1 MASKSQGDLL
11 VLVIVYHVVHNGKSV
26 SVNKNTENAE
36 EKMVFRPWLACVARG
51 LIGAKMLTAGA
62 MMFCVALGVQF
73 SHAQNF
79 PARPV
84 RVVVPYP
91 PGGPNDIVARIAA
104 QRLPDIWQQPAVVD
118 NRTGAGGNIGMALVA
133 RSAPDGYTVCVV
145 STAFVVNPSLYARAG
160 YDPIKD
166 FVAVTHAA
174 SSALLAFAHP
184 ALPARNMAEL
194 AKLAKTRLLNYAS
207 PSSGTTGHLGGEL
220 FNMIAGISMQHI
232 PYKGAALALTDVM
245 AGQVQVGITALP
257 PAVPHVKS
265 GALKGLGVTRLKRE
279 ASLPDVPTVAEVGFP
294 GYDVDNMIGVIAP
307 AGTAPAV
314 VAQLQA
320 GFYKA
325 IQAQQSREKLVA
337 IGFEPIAGS
346 PTAFS
351 AYIKSEMKK
360 WGDVIKASGAKID

>member
-1 MASKSQGDLL
+1 MQCELQ

-26 SVNKNTENAE
+26 DVNKKRAMQR
-36 EKMVFRPWLACVARG
+36 EKTVFNQVLASIAQRPTRAKG
-51 LIGAKMLTAGA
+51 LIAGA
-62 MMFCVALGVQF
+62 MMLCVAL

-79 PARPV
+79 PTRPV

-104 QRLPDIWQQPAVVD
+104 QRLPDIWQHAAVVD
-118 NRTGAGGNIGMALVA
+118 NRSGAGGNIGMELVA

-145 STAFVVNPSLYARAG
+145 STAFVVNPNLYTRAG
-160 YDPIKD
+160 YDPVKD

-184 ALPARNMAEL
+184 ALPVRNMAEL
-194 AKLAKTRLLNYAS
+194 AKLAKTRPLNYAS
-207 PSSGTTGHLGGEL
+207 PSAGTTGHLGGEL
-220 FNMIAGISMQHI
+220 FNLMAGTTMQHI
-232 PYKGAALALTDVM
+232 PYKGAAFALTDVM
-245 AGQVQVGITALP
+245 AGQVQIGITALP

-265 GALKGLGVTRLKRE
+265 GALRGLGVTRLKRE

-294 GYDVDNMIGVIAP
+294 GYDVDNMIGIIAP
-307 AGTAPAV
+307 AGTTPAV

-320 GFYKA
+320 GFAKA
-325 IQAQQSREKLVA
+325 IHAQQSRDKLVA
-337 IGFEPIAGS
+337 IGFEPIAGT
-346 PTAFS
+346 PAEFS

-360 WGDVIKASGAKID
+360 WSNVIKVSGAKIE